1 MATLPI
7 IPFAKLPRIDYN
19 KKFEKKKRLIWT
31 EDNDFVTPDPKEIE
45 ESSESSS
52 SGSSSEYDLL
62 DHIATLMPGYNEE
75 GKLTKKAH
83 DAHLE
88 DMRPKK
94 VRKDYFKYVRASWQ
108 YVSTMRARERE
119 RRKHYIIREYEEKV
133 RKFDE
138 MRRKV
143 IQDELDAQEKEIK
156 LEAYRREQ
164 RIARNSRKVSNIV
177 YFQFTISCLCDSAQL
192 LLKI

>member
-1 MATLPI
+1 MATLPL

-31 EDNDFVTPDPKEIE
+31 DDNDFVTPNPIEIE
-45 ESSESSS
+45 DSSESSS
-52 SGSSSEYDLL
+52 SGSSFEYDLL

-94 VRKDYFKYVRASWQ
+94 VRKDYFKFVRTSLQ

-119 RRKHYIIREYEEKV
+119 RRKHYIIREYEEKI

-138 MRRKV
+138 VRRKT
-143 IQDELDAQEKEIK
+143 IQDELDAQEKELK

-164 RIARNSRKVSNIV
+164 RIIRNSRKVRNI
-177 YFQFTISCLCDSAQL
+177 FECSAVAFSPTHPL
-192 LLKI
+192 APT